1 LSGTDNSEET
11 CPMTRLRSSFYPLA
25 FAALLMLGLAARADE
40 AKSEVP
46 PAPAEPDRSKD
57 KPLPEAFD
65 KANPENIDDL
75 KTIEKHVKG
84 ILEKVLPATVCVQLG
99 GSSGS
104 GVIVSEDGL
113 ILTAAHVSGQPGKDV
128 TVIMPDGK
136 KLKGKSLGGNEGID
150 SGMMKITEPGKYPFV
165 EMGKVGDMKK
175 GAWCICTGHPGGW
188 HPGRSPVVRVGR
200 ILENT
205 PTLVRTDCTLV
216 GGDSGG
222 PLFDMY
228 GRVIGINSRI
238 GPTITSNIHVPVDTF
253 RETWTRLVS
262 SERWG
267 GRGPRNNTQGDPYF
281 GLGLDQVDKDVKI
294 VEVKEGSPAEKAK
307 LKADDII
314 KKFDGKEV
322 DDVEML
328 RGLFKTKK
336 PGDKVKF
343 EVERDGKAMTLEV
356 VVGKKE
362 KE

>member
-1 LSGTDNSEET
+1 MLF
-11 CPMTRLRSSFYPLA
+11 RS
-25 FAALLMLGLAARADE
+25 
-40 AKSEVP
+40 
-46 PAPAEPDRSKD
+46 
-57 KPLPEAFD
+57 FD

-75 KTIEKHVKG
+75 KAVEAHVKEV
-84 ILEKVLPATVCVQLG
+84 LKKVIPATVCVQVG
-99 GSSGS
+99 GASGS

-200 ILENT
+200 ILEVTYQKGPDGKDLKTN
-205 PTLVRTDCTLV
+205 PTSVRTDCTLV

-267 GRGPRNNTQGDPYF
+267 GRGSSRNNAQGDPYF
-281 GLGLDQVDKDVKI
+281 GIGLDQIDKDCVIIK
-294 VEVKEGSPAEKAK
+294 VAPDSPAEKAG
-307 LKADDII
+307 LKVEDII
-314 KKFDGKEV
+314 KKFEGKDV
-322 DDVEML
+322 DDVEAL
-328 RGLFKTKK
+328 RDLFKQKK
-336 PGDKVKF
+336 PGDEVTFEVQRGDKTMTLKVK
-343 EVERDGKAMTLEV
+343 
-356 VVGKKE
+356 VGLKK
-362 KE
+362 KDD

>member
-1 LSGTDNSEET
+1 MS
-11 CPMTRLRSSFYPLA
+11 RSYYGPVGVIVLCLV
-25 FAALLMLGLAARADE
+25 AAAPAPPRPAE
-40 AKSEVP
+40 RVKSEGRVP
-46 PAPAEPDRSKD
+46 AVFSRSAPEGVA
-57 KPLPEAFD
+57 
-65 KANPENIDDL
+65 DL
-75 KTIEKHVKG
+75 KAMQDHVRKVV
-84 ILEKVLPATVCVQLG
+84 EKVSPAVVGVQI
-99 GSSGS
+99 GSSIGS
-104 GVIVSEDGL
+104 GVIIDEEGHV
-113 ILTAAHVSGQPGKDV
+113 LTVGHVSGKPGRTC

-136 KLKGKSLGGNEGID
+136 RLKAKTLGHNAGMD
-150 SGMMKITEPGKYPFV
+150 SGMVRITRKGKYPFV

-175 GAWCICTGHPGGW
+175 GEWCICTGHPGGW